1 MVEDIHNN
9 IVNEN
14 NTYYTT
20 LLNLATD
27 MNENSG
33 TIQPKNYI
41 KDYDHQTRINPNI
54 IKEHRINKRIK
65 STLLEQQDI
74 IQSTGKQHKNKH

>member
-1 MVEDIHNN
+1 MAEDIHND

-20 LLNLATD
+20 LLNLATN

-41 KDYDHQTRINPNI
+41 KDYDQQTRINPNI
-54 IKEHRINKRIK
+54 IKEHTKDKR
-65 STLLEQQDI
+65 Q
-74 IQSTGKQHKNKH
+74 